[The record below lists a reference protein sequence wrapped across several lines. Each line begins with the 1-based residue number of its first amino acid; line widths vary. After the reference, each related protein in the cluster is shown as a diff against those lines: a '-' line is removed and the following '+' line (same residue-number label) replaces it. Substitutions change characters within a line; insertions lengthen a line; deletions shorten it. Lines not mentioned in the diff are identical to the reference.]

1 MDSVARAAVEER
13 TDTAERSCAAVVWI
27 VAAAAAAV
35 FAVVAGDAADAV
47 VARPSAFAGFLAATV
62 VLQLKVIRIPEQGAF
77 SCASIGMLAAGF
89 ELGAGAA
96 MAMAVAAAAVRWIQ
110 TRGRPERR
118 VLDMAVLALASAAAA
133 GARHVQVLF
142 GGHSADR
149 FAAAVVA
156 AGAFYI
162 VNIGVLSVFMA
173 LSAREHP
180 LGIWQRRFRWL
191 TPWALLFG
199 PYAAVFVAAY

>member
-1 MDSVARAAVEER
+1 MESVAPAAVEER
-13 TDTAERSCAAVVWI
+13 TDTAERSCAVVVWT

-35 FAVVAGDAADAV
+35 FAVVASDAADAE

-110 TRGRPERR
+110 TRGRVERR
-118 VLDMAVLALASAAAA
+118 VLDMSVLALASAAAA
-133 GARHVQVLF
+133 GARHVQTVF
-142 GGHSADR
+142 GAHADDR
-149 FAAAVVA
+149 FGAAIAAAA
-156 AGAFYI
+156 AFYV
-162 VNIGVLSVFMA
+162 VNI
-173 LSAREHP
+173 
-180 LGIWQRRFRWL
+180 
-191 TPWALLFG
+191 
-199 PYAAVFVAAY
+199 